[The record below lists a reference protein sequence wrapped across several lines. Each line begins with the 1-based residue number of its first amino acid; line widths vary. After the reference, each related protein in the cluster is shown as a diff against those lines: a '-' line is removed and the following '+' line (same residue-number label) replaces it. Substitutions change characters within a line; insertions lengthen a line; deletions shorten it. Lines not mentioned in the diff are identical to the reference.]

1 MPSRFTTLFV
11 DVGGVLLTHAWS
23 HIERLRAVEQ
33 FALDREALDR
43 RHHLAY
49 PLYEEGKL
57 SLDEYLE
64 FAVFHESR
72 SFSRQDFQAFMFSQ
86 FGDWPQMIEL
96 ISKLKARYG
105 LKVVAVANEGWEMA
119 VHRIEKFSL
128 KTFVDFFLFSCFV
141 RCRKPDPAIYRLAL
155 DIAQVPPQAVFCIE
169 DQPMFVEAAKSLG
182 IHAFQHLSYKFTR
195 GWLAEEGLS
204 PGG

>member
-1 MPSRFTTLFV
+1 MPSAFTTLFV

-23 HIERLRAVEQ
+23 PIERLRAVEH
-33 FALDREALDR
+33 FALDREALEQ

-49 PLYEEGKL
+49 ALYEEGKL

-64 FAVFHESR
+64 LAVFHESR
-72 SFSRQDFQAFMFSQ
+72 SFTRQDFQAFMFSQ
-86 FGDWPQMIEL
+86 FKAWPEMIEL
-96 ISKLKARYG
+96 VCKLKARYG
-105 LKVVAVANEGWEMA
+105 LKVVAVSNEGREMA

-128 KTFVDFFLFSCFV
+128 RTFVDFFIVSCFV
-141 RCRKPDPAIYRLAL
+141 HCRKPDPAIYRMAL
-155 DIAQVPPQAVFCIE
+155 DIAQVPPEAVLGIE

-204 PGG
+204 PV

>member
-23 HIERLRAVEQ
+23 PVERLRAVEH
-33 FALDREALDR
+33 FALDREPLDQ

-57 SLDEYLE
+57 SLKEYLE
-64 FAVFHESR
+64 LTVFYRKR
-72 SFSRQDFQAFMFSQ
+72 SFTWQDFQDFMFSQ
-86 FGDWPQMIEL
+86 FNAWPQMIEL
-96 ISKLKARYG
+96 VCKLKARHR

-128 KTFVDFFLFSCFV
+128 KTFVDFFIFSCFV
-141 RCRKPDPAIYRLAL
+141 RCRKPDPAIYQMAL

-169 DQPMFVEAAKSLG
+169 DQRIFEETAKSLG
-182 IHAFQHLSYKFTR
+182 MHAFQHMSYIFTR
-195 GWLAEEGLS
+195 DWLAEEGLS
-204 PGG
+204 PE